1 MLNEKVVA
9 LLKYLG
15 EEVESIEIIGDDEI
29 EVNGERYSVFTDE
42 VADEEFYVSQENLF
56 NDLGLEAYG
65 EYFQEEIINYCL
77 NKDHFDEMME
87 DYYRDYI
94 EDIKDEEGR
103 LEEAM
108 ENNEVEDEEEY
119 LELLTDNQDS
129 IQWYI
134 DNFGAEE
141 LSNYIKDNQWL
152 INLDEVINRIKEYDG
167 RGCLAT
173 YDGEELELED
183 NFYAYRID

>member
-56 NDLGLEAYG
+56 NDLGLEAYS

-77 NKDHFDEMME
+77 
-87 DYYRDYI
+87 
-94 EDIKDEEGR
+94 
-103 LEEAM
+103 
-108 ENNEVEDEEEY
+108 
-119 LELLTDNQDS
+119 LL
-129 IQWYI
+129 
-134 DNFGAEE
+134 
-141 LSNYIKDNQWL
+141 
-152 INLDEVINRIKEYDG
+152 
-167 RGCLAT
+167 
-173 YDGEELELED
+173 
-183 NFYAYRID
+183 